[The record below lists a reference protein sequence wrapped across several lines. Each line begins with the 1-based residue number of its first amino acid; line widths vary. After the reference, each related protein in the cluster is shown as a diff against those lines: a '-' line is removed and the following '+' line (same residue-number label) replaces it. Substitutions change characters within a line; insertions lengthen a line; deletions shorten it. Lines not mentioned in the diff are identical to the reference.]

1 MAKKKVKPKRTGRK
15 KKKQGGFFSSM
26 TRTFWHLL
34 VGVIFL
40 ILVVEG
46 VIYVH
51 DYQSS
56 NNKEKKTLVI
66 RQKTQSPET
75 GKREEFRKD
84 LSRQDEKYR
93 VSGQSFKT
101 GDEIPKL
108 KVKRKE
114 QVIRHEGYTVSYN
127 SDYRIANWVAYELT
141 DKEAVSKKAERSN
154 KFVADPEVKGAMATN
169 GDYHR
174 SGYDRGHLAPAA
186 DMKWSVKAM
195 RESFYMSNI
204 CPQNQKLN
212 RDDWGDLENEC
223 RTWAKK
229 YRNVY
234 IVCGPIYD
242 SSNPKRIGQHKVA
255 VPDRFFKVVLIY
267 NRKNPV
273 AMGFLFENKAGHHK
287 LEKYMVSVD
296 SIETITGLDFFSQ
309 LPDNIEKQV
318 EANIPTLP

>member
-93 VSGQSFKT
+93 VSGQSFKA

-141 DKEAVSKKAERSN
+141 DKEAVSKKAERS
-154 KFVADPEVKGAMATN
+154 K
-169 GDYHR
+169 
-174 SGYDRGHLAPAA
+174 
-186 DMKWSVKAM
+186 
-195 RESFYMSNI
+195 
-204 CPQNQKLN
+204 PQ
-212 RDDWGDLENEC
+212 RDEE
-223 RTWAKK
+223 
-229 YRNVY
+229 
-234 IVCGPIYD
+234 
-242 SSNPKRIGQHKVA
+242 Q
-255 VPDRFFKVVLIY
+255 
-267 NRKNPV
+267 
-273 AMGFLFENKAGHHK
+273 
-287 LEKYMVSVD
+287 
-296 SIETITGLDFFSQ
+296 Q
-309 LPDNIEKQV
+309 
-318 EANIPTLP
+318 

>member
-93 VSGQSFKT
+93 VSGQSFKA
-101 GDEIPKL
+101 GDEIPTHSASSPSA
-108 KVKRKE
+108 R
-114 QVIRHEGYTVSYN
+114 G
-127 SDYRIANWVAYELT
+127 
-141 DKEAVSKKAERSN
+141 
-154 KFVADPEVKGAMATN
+154 
-169 GDYHR
+169 R
-174 SGYDRGHLAPAA
+174 SG
-186 DMKWSVKAM
+186 
-195 RESFYMSNI
+195 
-204 CPQNQKLN
+204 
-212 RDDWGDLENEC
+212 
-223 RTWAKK
+223 
-229 YRNVY
+229 
-234 IVCGPIYD
+234 
-242 SSNPKRIGQHKVA
+242 
-255 VPDRFFKVVLIY
+255 
-267 NRKNPV
+267 
-273 AMGFLFENKAGHHK
+273 
-287 LEKYMVSVD
+287 
-296 SIETITGLDFFSQ
+296 
-309 LPDNIEKQV
+309 
-318 EANIPTLP
+318 